1 MKSPADSQAPIRI
14 DVGMIQTLQALF
26 DTGQVSK
33 AALLLGVSQPSVSQT
48 LRRLR
53 AHFDDRL
60 FVRSGNVLQPTPRAM
75 ALQEPIARLSR
86 ELELLSRQAPAFDP
100 ATSARRFVVG
110 ITDIAEF
117 MVLPHMMRAFREQA
131 PRASLRSI
139 RMDTS
144 DLRGAL
150 ERGDLDLA
158 AGTLYG
164 ADVSL
169 RQRRL
174 GEYRLVCL
182 TSTRGRWAEHAPTVQ
197 DYAQSP
203 HVLIPR
209 FADVVDPTAEHLQQ
223 TGLRRQVVLTVANHF
238 AAAGAVE
245 AADLLCTVPEHV
257 GTLLASMFGVRIHPM
272 PLDLGTVVT
281 RIIWHER
288 FHHDPGNEWLR
299 GVLEAAYRRILPAG
313 RDPLADA
320 SPTPL
325 RPAARIASGA
335 APRSPSRSPARSP
348 SRPPS
353 GSPP

>member
-1 MKSPADSQAPIRI
+1 MKAPTPPPPPIRI
-14 DVGMIQTLQALF
+14 DVVMIQTMQALF

-33 AALLLGVSQPSVSQT
+33 AATLLGVSQPSVSQT

-60 FVRSGNVLQPTPRAM
+60 FVRSGNVLHPTPRAM

-100 ATSARRFVVG
+100 ASSSRRFVVG

-117 MVLPHMMRAFREQA
+117 MVLPQMMRAFRSQA

-139 RMDTS
+139 RMNTS
-144 DLRGAL
+144 DLREAL
-150 ERGDLDLA
+150 ERGDVDLA

-174 GEYRLVCL
+174 GEYRFVCL
-182 TSTRGRWAEHAPTVQ
+182 TSATGRWAHTPPSLQ

-209 FADVVDPTAEHLQQ
+209 YADVIDPTAEHLQQ
-223 TGLRRQVVLTVANHF
+223 TGLRRHVVLTVANHF

-257 GTLLASMFGVRIHPM
+257 GSLLASMFGVRIHPM
-272 PLDLGTVVT
+272 PMDLGTVVT
-281 RIIWHER
+281 RIVWHER

-299 GVLEAAYRRILPAG
+299 AVLEQAYRRILPN
-313 RDPLADA
+313 RR
-320 SPTPL
+320 TV
-325 RPAARIASGA
+325 
-335 APRSPSRSPARSP
+335 
-348 SRPPS
+348 
-353 GSPP
+353 